1 MNQRFYMTRHR
12 TKVNVSLYM
21 LTAAVRCLYRSSPIT
36 RDVPLPAFCSQSG
49 RNPIQFTLLLA
60 ELFTDT
66 NHGFVKWLWCI
77 LLSLENKRIH
87 QPLSFGMFFY
97 LNINFSKRT
106 AFTFFDCTSFSWGLA
121 ETAAAWRELFAKA
134 SFKFLTMTSERGVFS
149 FLVPWLEPSGVSRI
163 ASASYIYMGRKGKG
177 KE

>member
-1 MNQRFYMTRHR
+1 MFPYT
-12 TKVNVSLYM
+12 
-21 LTAAVRCLYRSSPIT
+21 
-36 RDVPLPAFCSQSG
+36 CSQQ
-49 RNPIQFTLLLA
+49 PLDVCTDLA
-60 ELFTDT
+60 QSPEMCRYLHSAPRAVAIPFSSLC
-66 NHGFVKWLWCI
+66 F
-77 LLSLENKRIH
+77 LLSFLLTQTTVLWSGFGASSCPWKTKGSTSHYRLEC
-87 QPLSFGMFFY
+87 FFY